1 MAEAA
6 DFQGMKHSP
15 ARRWLGRSA
24 AVAAGV
30 PLLAGLLGGVAAP
43 QAAAAGSTASAAVAG
58 GTTVS
63 PASTAAKPS
72 GPNTVSVALDT
83 LAPSAPAKG
92 DTLTIS
98 GTVTNKSKKTV
109 TDAQVDL
116 RVGPQLTGR
125 TAIDDA
131 VERSN
136 DTTYDPLPVGGKY
149 KVEFAKLASGI
160 SYDFALSVPVS
171 KLGLGAD
178 GVYQLGVTLTGRTAA
193 EPYDHT
199 LGVRRTFLPWQ
210 PDSVDKK
217 TKFTYLWPLISTSH
231 VSAETG
237 SDDQQTPVFENDDLA
252 EELAPGGRLE
262 QLVSLGSQLPVTW
275 VVDPDLLAT
284 VEAMTDPYR
293 VKDGRTT
300 VAGKNQ
306 LVARTWLNALEKAVQ
321 ENDNIV
327 ALPFGDPDLASLA
340 HGGED
345 VSGTLGHL
353 QSSSELAGITV
364 ENILHVPPA
373 TDFAWP
379 VNGAVDPSIVD
390 VATSAGADTVISR
403 SDSIQDNL
411 PYTASAAR
419 PIGGGTTAVVSDTR
433 LSTAF
438 EGDVTKAGN
447 STLAVQKF
455 LAQSLAVTLQDS
467 SKQRNIVVAP
477 QRTPTASQAQSMARA
492 LQGLDG
498 QRWTQPSDL
507 VAAAA
512 AKPDTNAT
520 TKVPGASRYPD
531 KLRDQ
536 ELPAAAFEELKGM
549 GERLG
554 KFKAILTLP
563 DRVATPFANAVN
575 RAVSTSWRG
584 NATGAEQ
591 YRDSVNRYLMSLASE
606 VQLIQKSEL
615 TLSGRSAT
623 IPVTVQNQ
631 LLQGVD
637 NLVLR
642 LKSTN
647 ATRLKLDD
655 GSAVTEQPIR
665 IDGGHTQVVKFTGAA
680 NANGPVELTAQLYTA
695 DNRPY
700 GDPMTFQ
707 VRVSEITPTV
717 MLVIAG
723 GVLLLVLAGVK
734 MYSQRKRAV
743 AAKAAEDK
751 AAADAGTDTGADGA
765 ETDATAGGDD
775 SPGSGPDTG
784 GSDDGG
790 SDDDGTND
798 RSTDDDATDD
808 GDTDDTDPAPE
819 PATPPSAQ
827 QTPDAVDGTG
837 PGQPGDPTPDTRP
850 ESGDPSGKGEK
861 VDR

>member
-15 ARRWLGRSA
+15 ARRWLGRTA

-30 PLLAGLLGGVAAP
+30 PLLAGLLGGLAAP
-43 QAAAAGSTASAAVAG
+43 QATATTPAGPAGARGAATASPVNAAAE
-58 GTTVS
+58 
-63 PASTAAKPS
+63 PS
-72 GPNTVSVALDT
+72 GSNTVSVALDT
-83 LAPSAPAKG
+83 LAPSAPTKG

-98 GTVTNKSKKTV
+98 GTVTNKGKKPV
-109 TDAQVDL
+109 TDARVDL
-116 RVGPQLTGR
+116 RVGPQLVGR

-131 VERSN
+131 DERSN
-136 DTTYDPLPVGGKY
+136 DTTNDPPPVGGKY
-149 KVEFAKLASGI
+149 KVEFEKLASGI
-160 SYDFALSVPVS
+160 SHDFALSVPVS
-171 KLGLGAD
+171 KLGLGGD
-178 GVYQLGVTLTGRTAA
+178 GVYQLGVSLSGRTSA

-199 LGVRRTFLPWQ
+199 LGIRRTFLPWQ
-210 PDSVDKK
+210 PDAVDTK
-217 TKFTYLWPLISTSH
+217 TRFTYLWPLISTSH

-237 SDDQQTPVFENDDLA
+237 SDERQTPVFENDDLA

-284 VEAMTDPYR
+284 VEAMADTYR
-293 VKDGRTT
+293 VKDGNST
-300 VAGKNQ
+300 VAGTNQ
-306 LVARTWLNALEKAVQ
+306 LVARTWLNSLEKAVQ
-321 ENDNIV
+321 DNGDVV

-340 HGGED
+340 HGGEN
-345 VSGTLGHL
+345 VSGSLGHL
-353 QSSSELAGITV
+353 QGSSEVAARTV
-364 ENILHVPPA
+364 ETILHLSPA

-379 VNGAVDPSIVD
+379 VDGAVDPSIID
-390 VATSAGADTVISR
+390 VATSAGADKVISR

-419 PIGGGTTAVVSDTR
+419 PIGGGTTAVVGDTR

-438 EGDVTKAGN
+438 EGDVSNAGS

-467 SKQRNIVVAP
+467 SKQRDIVVAP
-477 QRTPTASQAQSMARA
+477 QRTPSAGQAQSMARA
-492 LQGLDG
+492 LQGLG
-498 QRWTQPSDL
+498 GERWTEASDL

-520 TKVPGASRYPD
+520 TKVPGATRYPD
-531 KLRDQ
+531 KLRDR
-536 ELPAAAFEELKGM
+536 ELPPSAFEELKGID
-549 GERLG
+549 ERLG
-554 KFKAILTLP
+554 KFKAILTVP

-584 NATGAEQ
+584 NATGARE

-642 LKSTN
+642 LHSTN

-655 GSAVTEQPIR
+655 GSALAEQPIR
-665 IDGGHTQVVKFTGAA
+665 VDGGHTQVVKFTGAA
-680 NANGPVELTAQLYTA
+680 NANGPVGLTAQLYTT
-695 DNRPY
+695 DGRPY
-700 GDPMTFQ
+700 GSPMTFQ
-707 VRVSEITPTV
+707 VRVSELTPTV

-723 GVLLLVLAGVK
+723 GVLLLVLAGVR

-743 AAKAAEDK
+743 AAKAAVE
-751 AAADAGTDTGADGA
+751 AAAAAVAAEQGA
-765 ETDATAGGDD
+765 EGDD
-775 SPGSGPDTG
+775 ARGSGPDSTA
-784 GSDDGG
+784 
-790 SDDDGTND
+790 DDDGAKPAPAPVAPPSEREIPED
-798 RSTDDDATDD
+798 IV
-808 GDTDDTDPAPE
+808 APE
-819 PATPPSAQ
+819 P
-827 QTPDAVDGTG
+827 
-837 PGQPGDPTPDTRP
+837 GQASDPTPDTRP